1 MNDEQMETVEVLG
14 PGPGA
19 GDASMNNLRVREM
32 DGDRLFEAEG
42 VESMVTHLLNEWR
55 MRADARRTAD
65 ADVRGREQERLID
78 VIAAGRRG
86 AEVSDED
93 GLARH

>member
-65 ADVRGREQERLID
+65 TSERARLMDGI
-78 VIAAGRRG
+78 IGRRG
-86 AEVSDED
+86 AGATLD
-93 GLARH
+93 GAEGDLARH